1 MKESQDLGSF
11 VQIFIPR
18 IKSKVRIFKREW
30 FSLGYHSAGVLQRS
44 LVQPGGDKCADGEK
58 GYLVVWVF
66 GNLERSTLRENTQNK
81 RFYTFNLSA
90 RDSTPAWNSEDEKS
104 RLSRGLSEIIFGAAD
119 LQKYEKYLEYF
130 GHKTV
135 EQTFGC

>member
-11 VQIFIPR
+11 VEIFITSV
-18 IKSKVRIFKREW
+18 KTKVGFFKRER

-44 LVQPGGDKCADGEK
+44 LIQPGGDKFADGEK
-58 GYLVVWVF
+58 GDLVVGVL
-66 GNLERSTLRENTQNK
+66 GNLRLHGEKQKSRRK
-81 RFYTFNLSA
+81 KITFNLSA

-119 LQKYEKYLEYF
+119 LQKNEKYLEYF
-130 GHKTV
+130 GYKTV

>member
-11 VQIFIPR
+11 VEIFITSV
-18 IKSKVRIFKREW
+18 KTKVGFFKRER

-44 LVQPGGDKCADGEK
+44 LIQPGGDKFADGEK
-58 GYLVVWVF
+58 GDLVVGVL
-66 GNLERSTLRENTQNK
+66 GNLQVLGEKQSRRK
-81 RFYTFNLSA
+81 KITFNLSA

-119 LQKYEKYLEYF
+119 LQKNKMKNIFVL
-130 GHKTV
+130 
-135 EQTFGC
+135 